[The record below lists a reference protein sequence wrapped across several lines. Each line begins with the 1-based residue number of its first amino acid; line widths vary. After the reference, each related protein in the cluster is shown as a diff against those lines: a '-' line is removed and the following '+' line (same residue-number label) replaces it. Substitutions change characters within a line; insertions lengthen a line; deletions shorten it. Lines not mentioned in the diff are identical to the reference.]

1 MQWCEQVD
9 HFFANKQVQSRLAV
23 LATRIMT
30 RCPVQTSTKKYDKN
44 LIKQAVTVI
53 VKLQRLI
60 EKHYNTTKNVFFLH
74 SVLHLEIFAHNF
86 FEDIVKLES
95 AV

>member
-60 EKHYNTTKNVFFLH
+60 EKHYNTTKNVFFYTQFYILKF
-74 SVLHLEIFAHNF
+74 LLTIFLRTSLN
-86 FEDIVKLES
+86 
-95 AV
+95 